1 MSKVDESTPSQPAI
15 PPNNNNPEKPQNTSA
30 GRISQIADAEIEPTI
45 GKAGHALPN
54 KWTDF
59 GLEKHQ
65 ITLSS
70 PHKITDLK
78 QSKQEKDQL
87 IILEEKIQTAT
98 QKLTDTTHN
107 SSEQCQQIE
116 ALINAYMDELE
127 MLGDPPC
134 TTRQLALF
142 RDYLQEQLVLMP
154 TVHKG
159 ILRSNPNT
167 NQRFL
172 SKMADKIN
180 DKIIAT
186 IQAPDHIFEDL
197 VIPAEIERKV
207 RIPSDS
213 CHESDMLAM
222 KADLDK
228 KGQLVIPNQIGVD
241 LIRNTVR
248 IHNNNGVNFDNSALC
263 AEYRHK
269 MAHYE
274 TDAANEVRQALE
286 GEIISS
292 LDGLPI
298 ETQMQI
304 LSHINQTELNH
315 MLYCL
320 QGTLFDMMP
329 DWGLLTQQNPELA
342 IDVIRNDNST
352 DITYRMNAIPTFVGG
367 AGATDGEPL
376 KYDSQS
382 RISLSRTATIDNDG
396 HVDYGKIE
404 VRFYLHKVKE
414 ESSAKS

>member
-15 PPNNNNPEKPQNTSA
+15 PPNSNSPKKPQNTST
-30 GRISQIADAEIEPTI
+30 GRISQIADAEIKPTI
-45 GKAGHALPN
+45 GKAGHALSN

-70 PHKITDLK
+70 KITDLK

-98 QKLTDTTHN
+98 QKLTDTNHN
-107 SSEQCQQIE
+107 SPEQCQQIK

-127 MLGDPPC
+127 MLDDPPC

-154 TVHKG
+154 NVYKG
-159 ILRSNPNT
+159 ILLSSPNT
-167 NQRFL
+167 NKRFL
-172 SKMADKIN
+172 SEMATKIN

-186 IQAPDHIFEDL
+186 MQAPDHIFEDL
-197 VIPAEIERKV
+197 AIPAEIEREV

-228 KGQLVIPNQIGVD
+228 QGQLVIPNQIGVD

-263 AEYRHK
+263 AQYRHK
-269 MAHYE
+269 MAHNE

-286 GEIISS
+286 GEIISN

-298 ETQMQI
+298 ETKMQI

-342 IDVIRNDNST
+342 IDVIRNNNST
-352 DITYRMNAIPTFVGG
+352 DITYRMNAIPTLAGG
-367 AGATDGEPL
+367 GRN
-376 KYDSQS
+376 Y
-382 RISLSRTATIDNDG
+382 
-396 HVDYGKIE
+396 
-404 VRFYLHKVKE
+404 
-414 ESSAKS
+414 